1 VLGAAAGC
9 GGQPS
14 GDQAAGGAKAAGD
27 EAVSAVE
34 AAGES
39 TGRATEGADEAAI
52 PTEGSALARTW
63 PAGTILIGEPIQ
75 AGDPVKLA
83 AVQADPAA
91 YFEKTILVEATA
103 AAICQAKGCWMTIAD
118 GEGEPIWVRWSSGC
132 GGKYAFPKNA
142 AGRRMI
148 VQGSFYEKEIDAAA
162 AEHLAAEN
170 ETIDKDAIVGKT
182 FEMNATGCVVL
193 PGEAQGA

>member
-1 VLGAAAGC
+1 M
-9 GGQPS
+9 
-14 GDQAAGGAKAAGD
+14 
-27 EAVSAVE
+27 E
-34 AAGES
+34 AATESAGE
-39 TGRATEGADEAAI
+39 ATDAVAGTAE
-52 PTEGSALARTW
+52 TALARTW

-75 AGDPVKLA
+75 AGEPVKLA

-91 YFEKTILVEATA
+91 YFEKTILVEGTA

-132 GGKYAFPKNA
+132 GGKYAFPKDA

-182 FEMNATGCVVL
+182 FEMNATGCVLL
-193 PGEAQGA
+193 PVEAKGA